1 MLQKLF
7 QSLRSERGSIEAAM
21 VLIPLVLLFLMG
33 AQLALAAHS
42 RNIESNYA
50 QNDASVRGISGKF
63 ISGDRFL
70 HLESSGDGESLDL
83 LITERKK
90 SLLSL
95 IPTFSLLKGRFIS
108 VHGMAI
114 VENRR

>member
-1 MLQKLF
+1 MLQKLAL
-7 QSLRSERGSIEAAM
+7 SLRSERGSIEAAM
-21 VLIPLVLLFLMG
+21 VLIPLTLLFLMG
-33 AQLALAAHS
+33 AQLALTAHS

-50 QNDASVRGISGKF
+50 QNDASVRGISGDF
-63 ISGDRFL
+63 TNGDRFL
-70 HLESSGDGESLDL
+70 HLESSGDGQNLDL

-95 IPTFSLLKGRFIS
+95 IPTFSLLEGRFIS
-108 VHGMAI
+108 VYGIAI